1 MSMKRWDFLIDQIQ
15 QNNYKVGVEVGVQ
28 SGQTFKKIIQQ
39 CPDVTLYGVDVWVAD
54 KNVRLENRDLE
65 GHDYHENF
73 GKLQSWINEEE
84 DRAKRAVMIRSY
96 SDGCLD
102 QFVDESLDFIF
113 IDADH
118 SYECVRKDTLN
129 WSKKVREG
137 GLVVGHDSGF
147 ETISRWLTE
156 ITSSITL
163 QSAVGLDRKIV
174 YAPDNVWWYRK
185 RRW

>member
-1 MSMKRWDFLIDQIQ
+1 MKRWDFLIDQIQ

-54 KNVRLENRDLE
+54 KKVRLENRDLE

-73 GKLQSWINEEE
+73 GKLQSWIN
-84 DRAKRAVMIRSY
+84 
-96 SDGCLD
+96 
-102 QFVDESLDFIF
+102 
-113 IDADH
+113 
-118 SYECVRKDTLN
+118 TLN

-163 QSAVGLDRKIV
+163 QSDVGLDRKIV